1 MTVDD
6 FEGVSGTFR
15 AVDGT
20 GLPINP
26 YLSFISFSTATSI
39 SDGIFKNVKGS
50 LADFPAVFL

>member
-39 SDGIFKNVKGS
+39 SDGIFS
-50 LADFPAVFL
+50 